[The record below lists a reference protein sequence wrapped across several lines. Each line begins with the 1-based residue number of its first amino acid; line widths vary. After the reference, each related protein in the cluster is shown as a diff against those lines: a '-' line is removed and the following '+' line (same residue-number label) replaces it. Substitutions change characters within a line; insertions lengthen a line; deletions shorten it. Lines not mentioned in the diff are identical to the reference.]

1 MPHLHLVT
9 QIHASAETC
18 FGLSLDVDLHRLST
32 GGHEEIVAGVRSG
45 EMRLG
50 DQVTWRA
57 NHFGIP
63 WRMTSKISDYERPT
77 RFVDEQQSG
86 PFASWYHEHRFEEHD
101 GVTTMTDLVDY
112 RSPAGPIGTLADRV
126 VLERYMTN
134 LLDRRN
140 SFLKAQAEAGKD

>member
-9 QIHASAETC
+9 QIDASAKTC

-57 NHFGIP
+57 RHFGIP
-63 WRMTSKISDYERPT
+63 WRMTSKITDYERPT

-86 PFASWYHEHRFEEHD
+86 PFASWHHEHRFEEHD

-112 RSPAGPIGTLADRV
+112 RSPAGPLGTLVNRV

-134 LLDRRN
+134 LLNRRN
-140 SFLKAQAEAGKD
+140 AFLKAQAEAGKD

>member
-1 MPHLHLVT
+1 MVT
-9 QIHASAETC
+9 QINAPAETW
-18 FGLSLDVDLHRLST
+18 FALSLDVDLHRLST

-57 NHFGIP
+57 RHFGIP
-63 WRMTSKISDYERPT
+63 WRMTSKITDYERPT
-77 RFVDEQQSG
+77 RFADEQQSG
-86 PFASWYHEHRFEEHD
+86 PFASWHHEHRFEEHD

-112 RSPAGPIGTLADRV
+112 RSPAGPLGTLVDRV
-126 VLERYMTN
+126 VLERYVTN

-140 SFLKAQAEAGKD
+140 VFLRPQAEDGKG